1 MGTWGTQCGV
11 VGAEVRAAG
20 DAAGMRGTKSHREE
34 GAGFVFTEEGAWGPA
49 ASSRGR
55 GMPRY
60 AGK

>member
-1 MGTWGTQCGV
+1 MST
-11 VGAEVRAAG
+11 EVRAAG
-20 DAAGMRGTKSHREE
+20 DAAGARGIKSHREE
-34 GAGFVFTEEGAWGPA
+34 GAGFVFTEEGAWGPT

>member
-1 MGTWGTQCGV
+1 MV
-11 VGAEVRAAG
+11 SADVRAAG
-20 DAAGMRGTKSHREE
+20 DAAGAKGTKSHPEE
-34 GAGFVFTEEGAWGPA
+34 GAGFVFTEEGMWGPT

>member
-1 MGTWGTQCGV
+1 M
-11 VGAEVRAAG
+11 GAEVRAAG